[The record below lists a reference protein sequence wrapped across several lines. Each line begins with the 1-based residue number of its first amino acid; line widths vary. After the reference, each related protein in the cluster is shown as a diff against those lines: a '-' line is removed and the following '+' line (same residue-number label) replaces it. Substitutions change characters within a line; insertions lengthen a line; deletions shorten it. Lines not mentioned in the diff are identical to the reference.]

1 MKSVL
6 KAPQRAFCLMTIY
19 SKQKLKSLVLYQG
32 IKEAVLHQHLWTV
45 LYDLLEAL
53 FCVHP
58 EGDLF
63 EPRHRHS
70 YEKTHRSFSHDLF
83 YPQSKIPGFSC
94 PNSDNIDASS
104 SKKVSSFTHP
114 RVFPK
119 HSVFCGKNKKK
130 MYRMFTCSLQYN
142 ESELNFK
149 HKHWNKNKHHKCLFY

>member
-19 SKQKLKSLVLYQG
+19 SKQKLEYLVLYQG
-32 IKEAVLHQHLWTV
+32 IKESVRHQHLWTV

-53 FCVHP
+53 FCVHLDTQTQTLLR
-58 EGDLF
+58 ENAQEL
-63 EPRHRHS
+63 
-70 YEKTHRSFSHDLF
+70 
-83 YPQSKIPGFSC
+83 QSWLIPSSIGRIPGFSC

-104 SKKVSSFTHP
+104 SKEVSSFTHP
-114 RVFPK
+114 HVFPK
-119 HSVFCGKNKKK
+119 HSIFCGKNKKK

-149 HKHWNKNKHHKCLFY
+149 HKLWNKNKHHKCLFY